1 MQKISLSMITILLF
15 VQILSNGFAQLPTV
29 VDDEI
34 LEEDVEIPSLTSA
47 RNNTSCGS
55 NSSLT
60 DLWASTDSSTW
71 GTWSN
76 GVYGYYDVNCTV
88 IGNNYTLEAT
98 ISNSA
103 GGWSSYSFWNW
114 SETNSHEYMSEAW
127 TNLTAGTYCVNATL
141 WDVSSGTSNY
151 VDSDYPCFTLTNS
164 SGSGNN
170 TGGNN
175 TGGNNTGGNNTG
187 GNNTGGNNTGGNN
200 TGGNNSNQM
209 TYNAYQ
215 LQYCFSTAEDI
226 EIFMNINGLNATEFY
241 LEWEIT
247 SGSTIVASGSPL
259 ISVNSNGTV
268 SYTWTFNSSA
278 LNTGVYTVMLNPAD
292 SGLSNLFSNSPFYY
306 NIEVGCNNT
315 GGNNTGGNN
324 TGGNNTGGNNNTAN
338 NDSHCLTVGNFAI
351 SSTYF
356 VTIDLINTCSF
367 DINYPGINASA
378 DDSGVSG
385 FYNQT
390 SWWYMI
396 GANGTYNLSVQLIFD
411 SSVQNGTNIT
421 LDFEAVILNCG
432 INGAWHDCPNST
444 NSTLSY
450 QFQYTPPSV
459 SLIIYSANLN
469 SDNDR
474 ISVVYSSQNY
484 TGYVNWEYN
493 SSNGTSTS
501 SSYTNSYTRTTYIYP
516 NTFGTI
522 QICGTIDNSVTEC
535 VSVNRA
541 SRIVEGWLISPN
553 NNTSQNGAYISIS
566 YIANNYSNGMITL
579 NGVNYNSVGSSFG
592 ENNSG
597 NGSGNSNAW
606 NVSGNIGIYI
616 PYGMSTICLELEGE
630 DGTEISDCIVV
641 NRIIPTHSV
650 TISYPNS
657 NTSFTGENISLT
669 YLLENSSMHYFTV
682 DGVTTYASNSSW
694 SSNQI
699 QILIG
704 FGTHSICVVSADYAS
719 QLDWDCITVTM
730 LNPNADFDSDGV
742 VDLSDLCPHTP
753 TTESANSDGCSTS
766 QLDSDSDGVADNVD
780 ICPATQQ
787 FSTVNSVGCSAL
799 QRDSDGDGVMDNL
812 DVCPS
817 SPANS
822 IVDAYGC
829 SNTQTDSDNDGVV
842 DSSDMC
848 PNTIV
853 GSQVNANGCASSQLD
868 SDSDGIVD
876 SFDLCSNT
884 SIGTVVDQT
893 GCPYSTSGN
902 SSGNN
907 NGSTS
912 GGSGSSGG
920 SSGGGGLPSIGVVG
934 TIAAI
939 AIGFIFTTRREDEE

>member
-1 MQKISLSMITILLF
+1 MITILLF

-34 LEEDVEIPSLTSA
+34 LETSFEGPSLTSA

-60 DLWASTDSSTW
+60 DLWASTDSSGWATW
-71 GTWSN
+71 TGA
-76 GVYGYYDVNCTV
+76 VLGYYLVNCTV
-88 IGNNYTLEAT
+88 AGNNYLLET
-98 ISNSA
+98 YISDGNGSV
-103 GGWSSYSFWNW
+103 SSSSWNW
-114 SETNSHEYMSEAW
+114 NETNNSEYMSEAW
-127 TNLTAGTYCVNATL
+127 TNLTAGNYSVNAQL
-141 WDVSSGTSNY
+141 WEIIGNTTNH
-151 VDSDYPCFTLTNS
+151 VDSDSTSFTLTNAS
-164 SGSGNN
+164 SGGGGNGTGNN

-200 TGGNNSNQM
+200 TGS
-209 TYNAYQ
+209 
-215 LQYCFSTAEDI
+215 
-226 EIFMNINGLNATEFY
+226 
-241 LEWEIT
+241 
-247 SGSTIVASGSPL
+247 
-259 ISVNSNGTV
+259 
-268 SYTWTFNSSA
+268 
-278 LNTGVYTVMLNPAD
+278 
-292 SGLSNLFSNSPFYY
+292 
-306 NIEVGCNNT
+306 
-315 GGNNTGGNN
+315 
-324 TGGNNTGGNNNTAN
+324 N

-396 GANGTYNLSVQLIFD
+396 GANDTYNLSVQLVFD

-432 INGAWHDCPNST
+432 TNGTWHDCPNST

-516 NTFGTI
+516 STFGTI

-902 SSGNN
+902 SSGTN
-907 NGSTS
+907 NGSTG
-912 GGSGSSGG
+912 GGSSSSGG
-920 SSGGGGLPSIGVVG
+920 SSGGGGLPSVGVVG

>member
-1 MQKISLSMITILLF
+1 MITILLF

-200 TGGNNSNQM
+200 TGGNN
-209 TYNAYQ
+209 T
-215 LQYCFSTAEDI
+215 
-226 EIFMNINGLNATEFY
+226 
-241 LEWEIT
+241 
-247 SGSTIVASGSPL
+247 GS
-259 ISVNSNGTV
+259 
-268 SYTWTFNSSA
+268 
-278 LNTGVYTVMLNPAD
+278 
-292 SGLSNLFSNSPFYY
+292 
-306 NIEVGCNNT
+306 
-315 GGNNTGGNN
+315 
-324 TGGNNTGGNNNTAN
+324 N

-396 GANGTYNLSVQLIFD
+396 GANDTYNLSVQLVFD

-432 INGAWHDCPNST
+432 TNGTWHDCPNST

-450 QFQYTPPSV
+450 QFQYTPPPV

-516 NTFGTI
+516 STFGTI

-616 PYGMSTICLELEGE
+616 PYGMSIICLELEGE

-842 DSSDMC
+842 DASDMC

-893 GCPYSTSGN
+893 GCPYSTGGN
-902 SSGNN
+902 SSGTN

-912 GGSGSSGG
+912 GGSSSSSGSS
-920 SSGGGGLPSIGVVG
+920 SGGLPSVGVIG